1 MVLKMKIRMLLDT
14 KGERGGGLWSG
25 TIHNVSEEFG
35 KKMIKQGRAIL
46 YNEITDAK
54 RIVRL
59 VGVDGKVKEITWS
72 EYIKMKINQR
82 RKKK

>member
-1 MVLKMKIRMLLDT
+1 MKIRMLLDT
-14 KGERGGGLWSG
+14 EGERGGGLWSG
-25 TIHNVSEEFG
+25 TIHNVSEKFG